1 MSSRSH
7 RPRPSP
13 IRAVTGLLAI
23 VLGAAACTGSGSEV
37 VTADPTTTI
46 TTAETVAPTEPAVST
61 TTSTTE
67 SSPAT
72 PPESLPG
79 DLIEFGPAQGDQ
91 LDVVGVAFDDVLNVR
106 IAPGTDFEIIGTL
119 DPDTTGVTAT
129 GHNRL
134 LPNSFWVEVE
144 FEAQLGWVN
153 ESFVGYLGS
162 SRALEPSIPA
172 ANATALEMAQ
182 LVAQAAASVD
192 PPSTITVA
200 AQPLDDVVIMDVIGL
215 GDDAAKGFR
224 LTVTTV
230 ETAGKRSVTAV
241 DEQII
246 CSRGKTAEGLC
257 V

>member
-1 MSSRSH
+1 M
-7 RPRPSP
+7 
-13 IRAVTGLLAI
+13 LA
-23 VLGAAACTGSGSEV
+23 AAACTGSGSEV
-37 VTADPTTTI
+37 VTADPTTI
-46 TTAETVAPTEPAVST
+46 TTAETTVPTEPPETT
-61 TTSTTE
+61 TTSTTAAT
-67 SSPAT
+67 PAT

-79 DLIEFGPAQGDQ
+79 ELIEFGPAQGDQ
-91 LDVVGVAFDDVLNVR
+91 LDVVGVAFDDLLNVR
-106 IAPGTDFEIIGTL
+106 IAPGTDFDVIGTL
-119 DPDTTGVTAT
+119 DPDASGITAT

-134 LPNSFWVEVE
+134 LPASFWVEVD
-144 FEAQLGWVN
+144 FEGQLGWVN

-162 SRALEPSIPA
+162 SRALQPSLPA

-182 LVAQAAASVD
+182 LVAEAAASVD
-192 PPSTITVA
+192 PPSTITIA
-200 AQPLDDVVIMDVIGL
+200 AQPLDDVVVMDVLGL

-246 CSRGKTAEGLC
+246 CSRGITTDGLC

>member
-1 MSSRSH
+1 MSTRSH
-7 RPRPSP
+7 RLRPSP
-13 IRAVTGLLAI
+13 IRTIAGFLAI
-23 VLGAAACTGSGSEV
+23 VLGAAACTGSGSDV
-37 VTADPTTTI
+37 VTADPTTI
-46 TTAETVAPTEPAVST
+46 TAAETIAPTQPAVST
-61 TTSTTE
+61 TTSTTQ

-106 IAPGTDFEIIGTL
+106 IAPGTDFEVIGTL
-119 DPDTTGVTAT
+119 DPDAAGVTAT

-144 FEAQLGWVN
+144 FEGQLGWVN

-162 SRALEPSIPA
+162 SRALEPSVPA
-172 ANATALEMAQ
+172 ANATALELAQ
-182 LVAQAAASVD
+182 LVAKAAASVE
-192 PPSTITVA
+192 PPSTITIA
-200 AQPLDDVVIMDVIGL
+200 AQPLDDVVIMDVLGL

-246 CSRGKTAEGLC
+246 CSRGITTDGLC

>member
-1 MSSRSH
+1 MSTRSH

-13 IRAVTGLLAI
+13 IKAVTGLLAV
-23 VLGAAACTGSGSEV
+23 VLGAAACTGSGSDV
-37 VTADPTTTI
+37 ITAEPTTI
-46 TTAETVAPTEPAVST
+46 TTTETTATTQPTVST
-61 TTSTTE
+61 TAPTTQP
-67 SSPAT
+67 SPAT

-79 DLIEFGPAQGDQ
+79 DLIEFGPAQGDE

-106 IAPGTDFEIIGTL
+106 IAPGTDFDLIGTL

-134 LPNSFWVEVE
+134 LPDSLWVEVD
-144 FEAQLGWVN
+144 FEGQLGWVN
-153 ESFVGYLGS
+153 EKFVGYLGS
-162 SRALEPSIPA
+162 TRALQPSVPA

-182 LVAQAAASVD
+182 LVAESAASVD

-200 AQPLDDVVIMDVIGL
+200 AQPLDGVVIMDVIGL

-246 CSRGKTAEGLC
+246 CSRGKTDDGLC